1 MKGCNIRERNQIME
15 TYRLDS
21 RGSLVS
27 RSSTGAAASTTL
39 GNVGVV
45 GLISHFIIVGVVVV
59 VVKKG
64 LLLLLLCTLKRSV
77 GKEVEGWEREDRVSR
92 QQVSEKVDGTCM

>member
-1 MKGCNIRERNQIME
+1 MKGCNIRERNQIKE
-15 TYRLDS
+15 TYRLNS
-21 RGSLVS
+21 CSSLVS

-45 GLISHFIIVGVVVV
+45 WLISHFIIVGVVVVVV

-64 LLLLLLCTLKRSV
+64 LLLLLLCSLKRSV
-77 GKEVEGWEREDRVSR
+77 GKEVEG
-92 QQVSEKVDGTCM
+92 